1 MQGRYPPSGPCAA
14 KKSARKCILF
24 SPVLRGQVLFGRSAG
39 GSFSEAKKNS
49 MRRMVQM
56 AVAIAAVVASTQTE
70 EGGPCAGTHG
80 PQVRS
85 RAPTHRL
92 SYAACACGVRRS
104 AQGARGRLLHSGRAA
119 WSDVPPRQRLSRP
132 PTARGARWPSGLQS
146 GAWASCG
153 TMQPYSLS
161 EASPKRRT
169 RCRYTI
175 QAEPQ
180 IFNIV
185 DPGTSIQCTW
195 NPEEKR
201 VCQGVSGRCETHDEL

>member
-1 MQGRYPPSGPCAA
+1 MSVPTIGSLRSQKVRREMHSFFP
-14 KKSARKCILF
+14 R
-24 SPVLRGQVLFGRSAG
+24 VVRGQVLFGRSAG

-132 PTARGARWPSGLQS
+132 PTGSRRSVALWAPEWSVGFVRHNAALQPLRGVAQTQDSLPLYHPG
-146 GAWASCG
+146 G
-153 TMQPYSLS
+153 TTDL
-161 EASPKRRT
+161 
-169 RCRYTI
+169 
-175 QAEPQ
+175 
-180 IFNIV
+180 
-185 DPGTSIQCTW
+185 
-195 NPEEKR
+195 
-201 VCQGVSGRCETHDEL
+201 